1 MPILTS
7 RHNNNIIIIIHI
19 NTCNDVT
26 NCTCVWTA
34 YINIVYT
41 TPLQHALVPY
51 TVFKSIGLPGDEAT
65 MYMYIILYMYTL
77 FSIISY
83 VHMYYMYM
91 YMCYCK

>member
-1 MPILTS
+1 MPVLTS
-7 RHNNNIIIIIHI
+7 RHNNNNIIIIHI

-34 YINIVYT
+34 YISIVYT

-65 MYMYIILYMYTL
+65 MYIILYMYTL